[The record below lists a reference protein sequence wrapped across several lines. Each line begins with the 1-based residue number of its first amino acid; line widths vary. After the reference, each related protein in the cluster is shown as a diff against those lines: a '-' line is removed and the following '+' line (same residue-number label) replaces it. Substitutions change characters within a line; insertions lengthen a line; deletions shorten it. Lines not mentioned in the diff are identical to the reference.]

1 MVERRKAAG
10 CVLEIITVISMTE
23 RKAVQPTAQ
32 RESYHLESTS
42 ESFSGLLNDPEERA
56 LRPQVSKNNS
66 FAHKGGNYVL

>member
-23 RKAVQPTAQ
+23 RKAVQLTAQ

-56 LRPQVSKNNS
+56 LRPRVSKNNS